1 MSLAPARRK
10 NINLT
15 PHRYE
20 GKLFW
25 FNTVHFSKRDIERFN
40 SHMPN
45 RLSRRATNYFL
56 LGLSIPAALDVHQMP
71 HPGSPPQ
78 ASLAVAME
86 YLKSLNTLL
95 TEFENYQERHP
106 TDGSHVG
113 SLSRARLPSMFK
125 RTGTTSRPRKSST
138 APTAEIGAQISPP
151 AVPDTP
157 HHQLQ
162 HHQAAHPSID
172 TTASTVVA
180 SFSSATTTVNPVNTS
195 FSSSNGGLPA
205 NTQHFSA
212 TATFPP
218 PGPQDAPNSSLL
230 PHEAPYTHLLTPPLP
245 FAPDFYTV
253 FATLCDVLI
262 DTYQRLLQMI
272 NGPNACNATVAELFS
287 KTDAKIRKVMV
298 GGIIKDF
305 ELASRE
311 KAKQELAGVQKIVLG
326 GLMG

>member
-1 MSLAPARRK
+1 MSLARALRQ
-10 NINLT
+10 NIQLT
-15 PHRYE
+15 PLRHE

-25 FNTVHFSKRDIERFN
+25 FNTVHFSKRDLDKFN

-56 LGLSIPAALDVHQMP
+56 LGLSIPAALDVHQTP
-71 HPGSPPQ
+71 HPGSSAQ
-78 ASLAVAME
+78 ASLAIAVE
-86 YLKSLNTLL
+86 FLKSLNTLL

-125 RTGTTSRPRKSST
+125 RTGTTSRPRKSSS
-138 APTAEIGAQISPP
+138 APLAEIGAQISPP

-162 HHQAAHPSID
+162 HHHAAHPSID
-172 TTASTVVA
+172 TTTSTAVG
-180 SFSSATTTVNPVNTS
+180 SFSSATTTTNPVNTS
-195 FSSSNGGLPA
+195 FTSNNGGLPA

-218 PGPQDAPNSSLL
+218 PGPPDAPNSSLL
-230 PHEAPYTHLLTPPLP
+230 PNEAPYTHLLTPPLP

-272 NGPNACNATVAELFS
+272 NGPNACNATVADLFS
-287 KTDAKIRKVMV
+287 KADAKIRKLMV

-311 KAKQELAGVQKIVLG
+311 KAKQELAGVQKVVLG